1 MICTKSGV
9 TPALRTSFKGDAL
22 CTKAAGRMTGP
33 VAKAEA
39 WVRVVPANSVAAGK
53 QTDALV
59 AGTREFSKMFCL
71 FHAVFRFVIFLVDS
85 DFGSGS
91 HRPLQQ
97 RKGVGYRS
105 EKLCYWH

>member
-1 MICTKSGV
+1 MKKFCLNYFDLNNIRLSPGV

-39 WVRVVPANSVAAGK
+39 WVRVVPANSVAPGK

-59 AGTREFSKMFCL
+59 AGTRESL
-71 FHAVFRFVIFLVDS
+71 FLVVRCS
-85 DFGSGS
+85 TSG
-91 HRPLQQ
+91 L
-97 RKGVGYRS
+97 
-105 EKLCYWH
+105 